1 MPKDLR
7 GEEVAKG
14 VDPVTGHTPI
24 EKGQPQVVRE
34 LPTISIISHPS
45 KVMLRIILNRLKSKA
60 EELLAEEQT

>member
-7 GEEVAKG
+7 GEEVAKR

-34 LPTISIISHPS
+34 LPHHQYNQSSQQSHATHHP
-45 KVMLRIILNRLKSKA
+45 
-60 EELLAEEQT
+60 